1 MTNPRDRVV
10 DAMLALSARRGYGD
24 VTLADIAHDA
34 GLSLADLR
42 DLFPS
47 KGAIVGG
54 LIRRIDRRVLDDLRE
69 TIPDGTARERLF
81 TVLSRRLEALEP
93 YRDAL
98 AGMVDWARSDP
109 MTLVALNREIVNS
122 MRYMLEAADI
132 ECDGPAGALKLQGLA
147 IAWSKAVDSW
157 IAGGL
162 SDGLTT
168 LESELASGERYVA
181 HAEEVA
187 RFSKPVFDAFSRL
200 AEMAGWRAGRR
211 RMDDDFPH
219 PGA

>member
-10 DAMLALSARRGYGD
+10 DAMLALAARRGYGD

-34 GLSLADLR
+34 GLSLSDLR

-54 LIRRIDRRVLDDLRE
+54 LIRRIDRKVLDALRE
-69 TIPDGTARERLF
+69 TIPDGTARERLYA
-81 TVLSRRLEALEP
+81 VLSRRLEALEP
-93 YRDAL
+93 YRESL
-98 AGMVDWARSDP
+98 AGMVDWAKADP
-109 MTLVALNREIVNS
+109 LTLVALNREIVNS

-147 IAWSKAVDSW
+147 FAWSKAVDSW

-162 SDGLTT
+162 AEGLTT
-168 LESELASGERYVA
+168 LESELSRGEGYVA
-181 HAEEVA
+181 HAEDVA
-187 RFSKPVFDAFSRL
+187 RFSKPVLNAFTRL
-200 AEMAGWRAGRR
+200 VEMAGWRAGRR
-211 RMDDDFPH
+211 RMDDEFPH